1 MKAGLGWTLQLLA
14 LALVGGGLLVG
25 FFYDEIRAELAICG
39 VGGVMFLL
47 GRWLQGRAEP

>member
-1 MKAGLGWTLQLLA
+1 MTSSLAWTLQLLA

-25 FFYDEIRAELAICG
+25 LFYDEIRAELAICA
-39 VGGVMFLL
+39 VGAALFLL